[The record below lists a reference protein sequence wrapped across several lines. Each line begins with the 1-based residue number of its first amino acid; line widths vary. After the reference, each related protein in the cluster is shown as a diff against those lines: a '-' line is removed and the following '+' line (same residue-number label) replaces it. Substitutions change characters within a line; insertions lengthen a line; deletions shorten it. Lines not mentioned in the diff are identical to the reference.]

1 MWELRKALVKTFIA
15 GRNTIRRRHFGRS
28 NQPTAMTDKDKS
40 MSEARVETII
50 NYYELADGLVSSGQ
64 PSPEEFAAIRDA
76 GYQVVINLVPTE
88 ASMALANEQAVVVG
102 LGLRYI
108 HIPVI
113 WDKPTPENLD
123 AFYEAMQKHKD
134 NKVYVH
140 CEVNYRASS
149 FLYLYRRKFLG
160 VDEKQARQDL
170 QWIWAP
176 NPTWAKFITEMRERD
191 AATH

>member
-1 MWELRKALVKTFIA
+1 
-15 GRNTIRRRHFGRS
+15 
-28 NQPTAMTDKDKS
+28 MTD
-40 MSEARVETII
+40 ARVETII

-76 GYQVVINLVPTE
+76 GYQVIINLVPTD
-88 ASMALANEQAVVVG
+88 AQMALANEKEIVES
-102 LGLRYI
+102 LGMQHI

-113 WDKPTPENLD
+113 WDSPQVHDVENFFD
-123 AFYEAMQKHKD
+123 AMQRNRDK
-134 NKVYVH
+134 KVFVH

-149 FLYLYRRKFLG
+149 FMYLYRKKFLG

-176 NPTWAKFITEMRERD
+176 NETWKKFIQDIESTF
-191 AATH
+191 

>member
-1 MWELRKALVKTFIA
+1 
-15 GRNTIRRRHFGRS
+15 
-28 NQPTAMTDKDKS
+28 MTD
-40 MSEARVETII
+40 ARVETII

-76 GYQVVINLVPTE
+76 GYQVIINLVPVD
-88 ASMALANEQAVVVG
+88 AQMALANEKEIVEN
-102 LGLRYI
+102 LGMQHI

-113 WDKPTPENLD
+113 WDSPLVSDVKKFFD
-123 AFYEAMQKHKD
+123 AMQNNRDKKIF
-134 NKVYVH
+134 VH

-176 NPTWAKFITEMRERD
+176 NPTWTKFIDDVSEM
-191 AATH
+191 

>member
-1 MWELRKALVKTFIA
+1 M
-15 GRNTIRRRHFGRS
+15 S
-28 NQPTAMTDKDKS
+28 N
-40 MSEARVETII
+40 ARVETII

-64 PSPEEFAAIRDA
+64 PTPEEFAAIRDA
-76 GYQVVINLVPTE
+76 GYQVIINLVPPDE
-88 ASMALANEQAVVVG
+88 QMALANEKQVVED
-102 LGLRYI
+102 LGMEHI

-113 WDKPTPENLD
+113 WNSPQVSDIEMFFD
-123 AFYEAMQKHKD
+123 VMQKNRDK
-134 NKVYVH
+134 KVYLH

-176 NPTWAKFITEMRERD
+176 NPTWTKFIADISARENLKS
-191 AATH
+191 